1 MSLVEQ
7 AARRLEELR
16 RAGAASGGETAANRP
31 ASDTPAPRE
40 STIERAARKLE
51 SLHAHRATVEL
62 RRTAPPALRD
72 APPANQDAERI
83 PEPVAL
89 SPAEPLPPAPP
100 PGDDILEWGEHARQE
115 PRLGDAV
122 APELVGVPSP
132 ATLER
137 PLLRDTPQFDALDRA
152 PQIAPP
158 ARSAEPGTAAPAPLD
173 LDLDR
178 LSALGVLTPDRID
191 SALANQLR
199 FIKRPL
205 INAAQGKA
213 ARPVANANR
222 IMVSSALPG
231 EGKSFIALNIAM
243 SIAMERDS
251 RVLLIDADTTRPS
264 LSAILG
270 APFSQG
276 LLDLLTNP
284 ALAPAQTLLRTNVE
298 RLTFLPSGTP
308 RSNATELLAS
318 EAMERLVESLASRYT
333 DRILIF
339 DAPPLLAAP
348 EPPVLASYMGQ
359 IVVVVEAQRTTH
371 KAVQHALA
379 AVEGCPVVMTVLNK
393 CQRNGGLHEYYSRAA
408 S

>member
-1 MSLVEQ
+1 
-7 AARRLEELR
+7 
-16 RAGAASGGETAANRP
+16 
-31 ASDTPAPRE
+31 
-40 STIERAARKLE
+40 
-51 SLHAHRATVEL
+51 
-62 RRTAPPALRD
+62 
-72 APPANQDAERI
+72 
-83 PEPVAL
+83 
-89 SPAEPLPPAPP
+89 
-100 PGDDILEWGEHARQE
+100 
-115 PRLGDAV
+115 
-122 APELVGVPSP
+122 
-132 ATLER
+132 
-137 PLLRDTPQFDALDRA
+137 
-152 PQIAPP
+152 
-158 ARSAEPGTAAPAPLD
+158 
-173 LDLDR
+173 
-178 LSALGVLTPDRID
+178 
-191 SALANQLR
+191 
-199 FIKRPL
+199 
-205 INAAQGKA
+205 
-213 ARPVANANR
+213 
-222 IMVSSALPG
+222 MVSSALPG

-270 APFSQG
+270 APLSQG

-308 RSNATELLAS
+308 RPNATELLAS